1 MARSRSRAHL
11 RARFRTVFALTVA
24 AALALPFPLQATAA
38 EGRPGP
44 VQPPAFAR
52 HPAANPCQDPVR
64 PASQMTVLPCDT
76 PARIIEKAAH
86 IVPTAAQRAW
96 QEREVTAF
104 THFGMNTFTGREWGS
119 GTEDPTWFAPP
130 RLDVD
135 QWMRAYKAAGAEQVM
150 LTVKHHDGFVLYPSR
165 YTPHTVRASP
175 GRPDVVGAYVRAAR
189 KAGLAVGLYLS
200 PSDGAELPHARHARW
215 VEEVRRKQAE
225 GKPLSLPERVAL
237 EDRGRAPAGLGR
249 FGNGSPVTE
258 RTLPTLVPGDDRAA
272 AVRDGRLPSFTVRA
286 DDYDAYYLNQVYEL
300 LTQYGP
306 VEELWLDGANPW
318 ADAGITQKYD
328 VRQWFETIRRL
339 SPRTVVFQGPQGVRW
354 VGNERGVARET
365 EWSVTPSAV
374 DPWSVL
380 SGGLPNDSTDAD
392 IGSRAKL
399 LAPATKYLQWYPA
412 EADVSIRT
420 GWFHHPWERPKTPA
434 QLLDLYEKSVGRNA
448 SLLLNVPPGRGGR
461 IDTADVDALTG
472 FGRAVRETYGKD
484 LLAGGRDLLK
494 GGRERL
500 AGGRSVP
507 TYPGGITFDRIGLG
521 EDPRYGQRV
530 ERFAVEARTGGT
542 WRRIAGGT
550 TVGHRRVLALPAPV
564 TADAVRVRVLAA
576 RAAPHLTPV
585 TAHRSRT

>member
-1 MARSRSRAHL
+1 MAGRRP
-11 RARFRTVFALTVA
+11 RARLRTVLALTA
-24 AALALPFPLQATAA
+24 ATALAPLAPLQATAA
-38 EGRPGP
+38 DG
-44 VQPPAFAR
+44 QPARARQPAPAHR
-52 HPAANPCQDPVR
+52 PAASPCHGPVR
-64 PASQMTVLPCDT
+64 PASQMTVEPCDT
-76 PARIIEKAAH
+76 PARIIDKAAH
-86 IVPTAAQRAW
+86 TVPTAAQHAW
-96 QEREVTAF
+96 QQREVTAF

-119 GTEDPTWFAPP
+119 GTEDPKWFAPP
-130 RLDVD
+130 RADMD

-175 GRPDVVGAYVRAAR
+175 GRPDIVGAYVRAAR
-189 KAGLAVGLYLS
+189 AAGLKVGLYLS
-200 PSDGAELPHARHARW
+200 PSDGAELPHAWHARW
-215 VEEVRRKQAE
+215 VEEIRRKHAE

-237 EDRGRAPAGLGR
+237 ADRGRAPAGLGR

-258 RTLPTLVPGDDRAA
+258 RTIPTLVPGDDRAD

-318 ADAGITQKYD
+318 ADAGITQKYA

-354 VGNERGVARET
+354 VGNEQGVARET

-399 LAPATKYLQWYPA
+399 LAPTTRYLQWYPA
-412 EADVSIRT
+412 EADVSIRP

-448 SLLLNVPPGRGGR
+448 SLLLNVPPGRSGR
-461 IDTADVDALTG
+461 IGAADVASLTA
-472 FGRAVRETYGKD
+472 FGRAVRETYGRD
-484 LLAGGRDLLK
+484 LLAGGRGTGARD
-494 GGRERL
+494 RN
-500 AGGRSVP
+500 V
-507 TYPGGITFDRIGLG
+507 TFDRVGLG
-521 EDPRYGQRV
+521 EDLRHGQRV

-542 WRRIAGGT
+542 WRRIAAGT

-576 RAAPHLTPV
+576 RAAPRLKPV
-585 TAHRSRT
+585 TAHLSRW

>member
-1 MARSRSRAHL
+1 MARSWS
-11 RARFRTVFALTVA
+11 RARFRSVFALTAA

-38 EGRPGP
+38 DGHPEPVRPS
-44 VQPPAFAR
+44 ALAR
-52 HPAANPCQDPVR
+52 QPAAQPCQGPVR

-76 PARIIEKAAH
+76 PARIVGKAAH
-86 IVPTAAQRAW
+86 VVPTAAQRAW

-119 GTEDPTWFAPP
+119 GTEDPRWFAPP
-130 RLDVD
+130 CIDVD

-175 GRPDVVGAYVRAAR
+175 GQPDVVGAYVRAAR
-189 KAGLAVGLYLS
+189 KAGLKVGLYLS
-200 PSDGAELPHARHARW
+200 PSDGAELPHAWHARW
-215 VEEVRRKQAE
+215 VEEIRRKQAE

-237 EDRGRAPAGLGR
+237 ADRGRAPAGLGR

-258 RTLPTLVPGDDRAA
+258 RTLPTLVPGDDRAD

-399 LAPATKYLQWYPA
+399 LAPTTKYLQWYPA
-412 EADVSIRT
+412 EADVSIRP

-434 QLLDLYEKSVGRNA
+434 QLLELYEKSVGRNA

-461 IDTADVDALTG
+461 IGAADVAALTG
-472 FGRAVRETYGKD
+472 FGQAVRETYGKD
-484 LLAGGRDLLK
+484 LLAGGR
-494 GGRERL
+494 GAATR
-500 AGGRSVP
+500 
-507 TYPGGITFDRIGLG
+507 PGGVTFDRVGLG
-521 EDPRYGQRV
+521 EDLRYGQRV

-542 WRRIAGGT
+542 WRRIAEGT
-550 TVGHRRVLALPAPV
+550 TVGHRRILALPAPV

-585 TAHRSRT
+585 TAHLSGTRRR

>member
-1 MARSRSRAHL
+1 MARSRSRS
-11 RARFRTVFALTVA
+11 RFRTVSALAA
-24 AALALPFPLQATAA
+24 AALALPLPFQATAA
-38 EGRPGP
+38 GRPEPDRPP
-44 VQPPAFAR
+44 VLAR
-52 HPAANPCQDPVR
+52 PSGADPCQGPVR

-86 IVPTAAQRAW
+86 VVPTAAQRAW

-119 GTEDPTWFAPP
+119 GTEDPKWFAPP
-130 RLDVD
+130 RVDAD

-165 YTPHTVRASP
+165 YTPHTVTASP
-175 GRPDVVGAYVRAAR
+175 GQPDVVGAYVRAAR

-237 EDRGRAPAGLGR
+237 ADRGRAPAGLGR

-258 RTLPTLVPGDDRAA
+258 RTLPTLVPGDDRAD

-392 IGSRAKL
+392 IGSRAKV
-399 LAPATKYLQWYPA
+399 LAPTTKYLQWYPA
-412 EADVSIRT
+412 EADVSIRP

-434 QLLDLYEKSVGRNA
+434 QLLGLYEKSVGRNA
-448 SLLLNVPPGRGGR
+448 SLLLNVPPGRDGR
-461 IDTADVDALTG
+461 IGAADAAALAG
-472 FGRAVRETYGKD
+472 FGRAVRATYGTD
-484 LLAGGRDLLK
+484 LLAGGRA
-494 GGRERL
+494 
-500 AGGRSVP
+500 AGGRPVP
-507 TYPGGITFDRIGLG
+507 TRPGGVTFDRVGLG
-521 EDPRYGQRV
+521 EEVRYGQRV

-585 TAHRSRT
+585 TAHLSRP

>member
-1 MARSRSRAHL
+1 MARSRSRARL
-11 RARFRTVFALTVA
+11 RTVLALTA
-24 AALALPFPLQATAA
+24 AALTPLAPLQATAA
-38 EGRPGP
+38 G
-44 VQPPAFAR
+44 PPASAPAHR
-52 HPAANPCQDPVR
+52 PAASPCHAPVR
-64 PASQMTVLPCDT
+64 PASQMTVEPCDT
-76 PARIIEKAAH
+76 PARIIEKAAN

-96 QEREVTAF
+96 QQREVTAF

-119 GTEDPTWFAPP
+119 GTEDPKRFAPP
-130 RLDVD
+130 RIDVA

-165 YTPHTVRASP
+165 YTPHSVLAAP
-175 GRPDVVGAYVRAAR
+175 DKPDVVGAYVRAAR
-189 KAGLAVGLYLS
+189 AAGLKVGLYLS
-200 PSDGAELPHARHARW
+200 PSDGAELPHAWHARW
-215 VEEVRRKQAE
+215 VEEIRRKQAE
-225 GKPLSLPERVAL
+225 GEPLSLPERVAL
-237 EDRGRAPAGLGR
+237 EDRGRTPAGLGR

-258 RTLPTLVPGDDRAA
+258 RTIPTLVPGDDRAA
-272 AVRDGRLPSFTVRA
+272 AVRSGRLPSFTVRA

-318 ADAGITQKYD
+318 ADAGITQPYD

-354 VGNERGVARET
+354 VGNEKGVARET

-399 LAPATKYLQWYPA
+399 LAPGTKYLQWYPA
-412 EADVSIRT
+412 EADVSIRP
-420 GWFHHPWERPKTPA
+420 GWFHHPWERPKTPG

-448 SLLLNVPPGRGGR
+448 SLLLNVPPGPDGR
-461 IDTADVDALTG
+461 IAAADAASLTA
-472 FGRAVRETYGKD
+472 FGRAVRETYG
-484 LLAGGRDLLK
+484 RDLLK
-494 GGRERL
+494 GGRA
-500 AGGRSVP
+500 AGAV
-507 TYPGGITFDRIGLG
+507 TFDRVAVG
-521 EDPRYGQRV
+521 EDLRHGQRV

-542 WRRIAGGT
+542 WRRIAEGT
-550 TVGHRRVLALPAPV
+550 TVGHRRILALPAPV

-576 RAAPHLTPV
+576 RATPHLGPV
-585 TAHRSRT
+585 TVHPAGR

>member
-1 MARSRSRAHL
+1 MARSWS
-11 RARFRTVFALTVA
+11 RARFRSVFALTAA

-38 EGRPGP
+38 DGHPEPVRPAALAR
-44 VQPPAFAR
+44 PPAA
-52 HPAANPCQDPVR
+52 HPCQGPVR

-76 PARIIEKAAH
+76 PARIVEKAAH
-86 IVPTAAQRAW
+86 VVPTAAQRAW

-119 GTEDPTWFAPP
+119 GTEDPGWFAPP
-130 RLDVD
+130 RIDVD

-175 GRPDVVGAYVRAAR
+175 GQPDVVGAYVRAAR
-189 KAGLAVGLYLS
+189 KAGLKVGLYLS
-200 PSDGAELPHARHARW
+200 PSDGAELPHAWHARW

-237 EDRGRAPAGLGR
+237 ADRGRAPAGLGR

-258 RTLPTLVPGDDRAA
+258 RTLPTLVPGDDRAG

-318 ADAGITQKYD
+318 AAAGITQKYD
-328 VRQWFETIRRL
+328 VRQWFETIRHL

-412 EADVSIRT
+412 EADVSIRP

-434 QLLDLYEKSVGRNA
+434 QLLGLYEKSVGRNA
-448 SLLLNVPPGRGGR
+448 SLLLNVPPGRSGR
-461 IDTADVDALTG
+461 IGAADAAALTG

-484 LLAGGRDLLK
+484 LLTGGR
-494 GGRERL
+494 GAATR
-500 AGGRSVP
+500 
-507 TYPGGITFDRIGLG
+507 PGGVTFDRVGLG
-521 EDPRYGQRV
+521 EDLWHGQRV

-542 WRRIAGGT
+542 WRRIAEGT
-550 TVGHRRVLALPAPV
+550 TVGHRRILALPTPV

-585 TAHRSRT
+585 TAHLSGT